1 MFGIDDI
8 IGAGLKIIDKV
19 IPDPAQK
26 AQAQLELQRLAQDG
40 KLAELQADMN
50 EANNISERWKA
61 DASSDSWLSKN
72 IRPLTLIFILFV
84 LKTNCM
90 YDSDSK
96 VVKLTSENFEEEVL
110 ESGYLWLVEFYAPW

>member
-1 MFGIDDI
+1 MELPYEQNIM
-8 IGAGLKIIDKV
+8 KI
-19 IPDPAQK
+19 
-26 AQAQLELQRLAQDG
+26 
-40 KLAELQADMN
+40 
-50 EANNISERWKA
+50 
-61 DASSDSWLSKN
+61 
-72 IRPLTLIFILFV
+72 LTLIFILFV